1 MLNALATPM
10 STLFTS
16 SEIRQAVWT
25 LKNNKSPRM
34 DQINIELIK
43 YSPEVMY
50 EKIADIYNNIAA
62 TWNYPNEI
70 THGILRVLQ
79 SHYNSQSSTNNS
91 FICS

>member
-1 MLNALATPM
+1 
-10 STLFTS
+10 
-16 SEIRQAVWT
+16 
-25 LKNNKSPRM
+25 M

-50 EKIADIYNNIAA
+50 EKIADIYNNTAA
-62 TWNYPNEI
+62 TWNHPNEI

-79 SHYNSQSSTNNS
+79 SHYKNQSSTNNS